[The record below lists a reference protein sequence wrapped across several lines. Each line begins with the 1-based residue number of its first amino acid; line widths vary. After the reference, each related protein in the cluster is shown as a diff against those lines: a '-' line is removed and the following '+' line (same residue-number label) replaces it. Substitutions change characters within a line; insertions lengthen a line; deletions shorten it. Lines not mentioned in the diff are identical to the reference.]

1 MINTKDSKNYLLE
14 RLKSIQAHLISEYNG
29 SNPASS
35 SKGRQR
41 EEFLNNFLKEIIPST
56 FRFGNGE
63 IIDSDNEVTG
73 QLDIVVENSLVPSLT
88 SIGSTPRV
96 YLAEGVGAV
105 IEVKSN
111 IQKEWNDVLETARK
125 VKKLSRKNFGG
136 RIFLGDE
143 SFLNTIPVF
152 AVGYKG
158 WTQKKT
164 LEKKIIG
171 SNVDGILII
180 DPGIF
185 VTNNLFKLD
194 RDYNNA
200 QSLWGFI
207 VCLHQSLE
215 SIKIIQTNLE
225 NFLSNQEK

>member
-1 MINTKDSKNYLLE
+1 MIITEKKDSYLLK
-14 RLKSIQAHLISEYNG
+14 RLKSIQSHLISEYDG
-29 SNPASS
+29 SNPSSS

-41 EEFLNNFLKEIIPST
+41 EEFLNNFLKEIIPNT
-56 FRFGNGE
+56 FRFGHGE
-63 IIDSDNEVTG
+63 IIDSDSKVTG
-73 QLDIVVENSLVPSLT
+73 QLDVVVENSLIPSLT

-96 YLAEGVGAV
+96 YFAEGVGAV
-105 IEVKSN
+105 IEVKSD
-111 IQKEWNDVLETARK
+111 IKKEWNHVLETARK

-158 WTQKKT
+158 WSQRKT

-171 SNVDGILII
+171 SNVDGILVI

-185 VTNNLFKLD
+185 VTSGLFKLN

-200 QSLWGFI
+200 RSLWGFI

-215 SIKIIQTNLE
+215 SIKIIQTSLE
-225 NFLSNQEK
+225 NFLLD